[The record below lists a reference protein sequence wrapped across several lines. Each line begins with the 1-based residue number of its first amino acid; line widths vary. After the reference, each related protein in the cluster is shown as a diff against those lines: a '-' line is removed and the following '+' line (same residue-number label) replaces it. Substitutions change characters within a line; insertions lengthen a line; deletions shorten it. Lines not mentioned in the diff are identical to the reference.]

1 MGNYL
6 LTQTVHILGALADEN
21 RLRML
26 LTLRDGELCV
36 CHFADFTEL
45 AQSTVSKHMTILKQA
60 GLVEAR
66 KSGRWVHYR
75 LGGSDASV
83 MAREVITWVLKS
95 LARDPQIVADR
106 IQVERIRKVHLEE
119 VCPSDDRVV
128 LEREN
133 SPQAAQMFDAK
144 K

>member
-1 MGNYL
+1 MI
-6 LTQTVHILGALADEN
+6 QTISIFNALADEN

-26 LTLRDGELCV
+26 LALQDGELCV
-36 CHFADFTEL
+36 CQLADFTNL

-83 MAREVITWVLKS
+83 MAREMLTWILKS
-95 LARDPQIVADR
+95 LARDPQVIADR

-119 VCPSDDRVV
+119 VCPNGDRVV
-128 LEREN
+128 LEEED
-133 SPQAAQMFDAK
+133 SAQAAQSFDVK

>member
-1 MGNYL
+1 MI
-6 LTQTVHILGALADEN
+6 QTISIFNALADEN

-26 LTLRDGELCV
+26 LALRDGELCV
-36 CHFADFTEL
+36 CQLADFSGL

-83 MAREVITWVLKS
+83 MAREAIAWVLKS
-95 LARDPQIVADR
+95 LASDPRVIADR
-106 IQVERIRKVHLEE
+106 IQVERIRRVHLEE
-119 VCPSDDRVV
+119 VCLNGDRVV
-128 LEREN
+128 LEEEN
-133 SPQAAQMFDAK
+133 SAQAAQIFDVK

>member
-1 MGNYL
+1 MI
-6 LTQTVHILGALADEN
+6 QTISIFNALADEN

-26 LTLRDGELCV
+26 LALRDGELCV
-36 CHFADFTEL
+36 CQLADFTEL

-75 LGGSDASV
+75 LGGGDAPPL
-83 MAREVITWVLKS
+83 AREVITWILKS
-95 LARDPQIVADR
+95 LASDPQIIADR
-106 IQVERIRKVHLEE
+106 TQIERIRKAHLEE
-119 VCPSDDRVV
+119 VCPNGDRVV
-128 LEREN
+128 LEEEN
-133 SPQAAQMFDAK
+133 SAQAAQMFDVK